1 MELKELRK
9 KSDQELRKLLAENR
23 EKFREQRFKVSTRQL
38 KTVRDVRKTKTLV
51 ARILTILT
59 ERKNAPVVPKE
70 ETKEIKK

>member
-9 KSDQELRKLLAENR
+9 KSDQELKKLLAETR
-23 EKFREQRFKVSTRQL
+23 EKLREQRFKVSTRQL

-59 ERKNAPVVPKE
+59 ERKNAPVVPEKE
-70 ETKEIKK
+70 SR

>member
-9 KSDQELRKLLAENR
+9 KSDQELNKLLAENR
-23 EKFREQRFKVSTRQL
+23 EKLREQRFKVSTRQL

-59 ERKNAPVVPKE
+59 ERKNAPVVPDK
-70 ETKEIKK
+70 ETK